1 MYANNNKQVVVELA
15 RENLRSHRTRNIM
28 AILAIFLTTV
38 LIAAVFTAG
47 FSLIY
52 TGQNASEQTPGP
64 ASDGYFTGGR
74 ENYERIQAHEA
85 VEWADFVQKGS
96 RLALHNDIF
105 SGVETRL
112 YAPDDNFYRDN
123 LVELKAG
130 AYPAGPE
137 EILIS
142 DTLAERLGEAG
153 QVGQPF
159 TLRVMLGA
167 RGEEVEEAVPMTI
180 CGIYHNPLEVIAN
193 VYDEIYVSP
202 EFIPVYNPLADPQ
215 DQIIYV
221 QLGDLNPLKMKTDV
235 RDSLARIAQATD
247 TPIYSPGKNS
257 GLLSSTLAAMA
268 PVFVFVLLLMASG
281 YFLIYNVFYISIVSD
296 IQWFG
301 LMKTIG
307 ATGRQLKAILRRQV
321 RLLAAVGILAGGAA
335 GYLVGLVIAPKVL
348 AMTNWAL
355 YYKAP
360 SFVWVMLFA
369 AVFAGLTVKISSSRP
384 LKLASSISPIEAQR
398 FTPKRRKNAFTILSL
413 ALSGII
419 FLAASNVAIGYQPE
433 VFVDRF
439 NQEDF
444 QITQKGTIW
453 AQEEMYDPIP
463 PQLADDLEA
472 LDFVERVDKVYIA
485 RTHHTPDQWNYYPVS
500 MGEVKAE
507 GPLWTYF
514 QKLRGLDIGD
524 PSSAVW
530 GAPVVN
536 ERGNL
541 AISIAG
547 VPPHRL
553 STEAVNFQVLEG
565 SLDAERFAQGD
576 GLIYNMRGSF
586 NNVAELADEEE
597 LHVGDVL
604 PITFYDDAADRYVTK
619 ELTVLAIIK
628 AAHEYSSSDIKE
640 AELIL
645 PDTLFREIYSGAD
658 EMIGALEIK
667 ALHELKAEEIGT
679 IREVMMA
686 THNFQLMTDS
696 RYNSRIEGLKNQE
709 TYAVIGFFLAG
720 ILAVIGLSNVVNTV
734 TANVL
739 SRKLEYAAMQ
749 SVGMTKRQL
758 GRLLMM
764 DSAKYCG
771 LALVIMLPVGGY
783 LAKLLAE
790 NSLFTGFN
798 TVLFV
803 QSALAV
809 TVILL
814 AVCLVLAAILVWVL
828 NRRSIVE
835 RLREIA

>member
-1 MYANNNKQVVVELA
+1 MFANNNKQVVAELA
-15 RENLRSHRTRNIM
+15 RENLRSHRTRNSM
-28 AILAIFLTTV
+28 VVLAIFLTTV

-64 ASDGYFTGGR
+64 ASDGYFIGGR
-74 ENYERIQAHEA
+74 ENFERIQAHEA

-96 RLALHNDIF
+96 RLVLHNDIF

-112 YAPDDNFYRDN
+112 YAPDDHFYRDN
-123 LVELKAG
+123 LVQLAEG

-142 DTLAERLGEAG
+142 DTLADKLGEAG

-159 TLRVMLGA
+159 TLQVMLGA
-167 RGEEVEEAVPMTI
+167 PGEEVEEAVPMTI
-180 CGIYHNPLEVIAN
+180 CGIYRNPLEVIAN

-202 EFIPVYNPLADPQ
+202 EFIAVYNPLADPE

-235 RDSLARIAQATD
+235 RASLARIAEDTD

-257 GLLSSTLAAMA
+257 GLLTSTLAAMV
-268 PVFVFVLLLMASG
+268 PVFIFVLLLMASG

-307 ATGRQLKAILRRQV
+307 ATSRQLKMILKRQV
-321 RLLAAVGILAGGAA
+321 RLLALVGIAAGGAA

-369 AVFAGLTVKISSSRP
+369 AMFAGLTVKISAGRP

-413 ALSGII
+413 ALSGVI

-444 QITQKGTIW
+444 QITQKGIMW

-463 PQLADDLEA
+463 PQLAEDLEA
-472 LDFVERVDKVYIA
+472 LDFVQRVDKIYMA
-485 RTHHTPDQWNYYPVS
+485 RTHHKPDQWNFYPVS
-500 MGEVKAE
+500 MGEIKAQ

-514 QKLRGLDIGD
+514 QKLRDLDINEPD
-524 PSSAVW
+524 HSIW
-530 GAPVVN
+530 GVPVIN

-541 AISIAG
+541 ALSIGGLA
-547 VPPHRL
+547 PHRL
-553 STEAVNFQVLEG
+553 TTEAVNFKVLEG
-565 SLDAERFAQGD
+565 DLDVERFAQGD
-576 GLIYNMRGSF
+576 GLIYNMRGAAYNQGALS
-586 NNVAELADEEE
+586 DEEA

-604 PITFYDDAADRYVTK
+604 PITFYDEAADRYVTK

-628 AAHEYSSSDIKE
+628 SAHEYSSSDVKE
-640 AELIL
+640 ADIIL
-645 PDTLFREIYSGAD
+645 PDTLFCEIYQTAD
-658 EMIGALEIK
+658 KMIGTLEIK
-667 ALHELKAEEIGT
+667 AEHELSGEEVET
-679 IREVMMA
+679 ILDVMRD

-696 RYNSRIEGLKNQE
+696 RYNSRIEGHKNQA
-709 TYAVIGFFLAG
+709 TYSMIGFFLAG

-749 SVGMTKRQL
+749 SVGMTKKQL
-758 GRLLMM
+758 AWLLMT

-771 LALVIMLPVGGY
+771 LALVVMLPIGGY
-783 LAKLLAE
+783 LARMLAQ

-798 TVLFV
+798 ALLFV

-814 AVCLVLAAILVWVL
+814 VVCVVLALVLVWVL